1 MGRKGQSITLSISD
15 RDKVQLEALALELGI
30 TWGDRPNIS
39 KLVEAIARRKLLV
52 SANHDWTADRLHAL
66 NQARTALVDAGQI
79 EAALAVAQLL
89 LDRSELTLPLRVE
102 LEQFVQYPVQ
112 PWRLAVE
119 RYIRQNQPFQ
129 LSYQDAAE
137 QVWQFTIRY
146 AELTTHEERQYLD
159 CWCDETTGN
168 QDLPELAH
176 NRCLR
181 LDRITDAAI
190 APVSGPWHSGLA
202 TILVEMHLF
211 RGLAFAYRSKTN
223 QDEVNEWLPDSP
235 QVRRIVRRV
244 SSTFWLMREILRY
257 GKDCEIIAPEQVRNL
272 VKDEL
277 IALGARYG
285 LRLEHSDA
293 I

>member
-1 MGRKGQSITLSISD
+1 M
-15 RDKVQLEALALELGI
+15 
-30 TWGDRPNIS
+30 TWGERPNIS
-39 KLVEAIARRKLLV
+39 KLVEAIARRRLLV
-52 SANHDWTADRLHAL
+52 SANLDWTADRINAL
-66 NQARTALVDAGQI
+66 NQARIALVDAGKI

-89 LDRSELTLPLRVE
+89 LERSEITLPLRSE
-102 LEQFVQYPVQ
+102 LEQFVAHPVQ

-146 AELTTHEERQYLD
+146 AEIATHEDRQYLD
-159 CWCDETTGN
+159 CWCDEATGN

-181 LDRITDAAI
+181 LDRIADASI
-190 APVSGPWHSGLA
+190 APVAGQWHPGLA

-223 QDEVNEWLPDSP
+223 QDEVNEWLTDSP
-235 QVRRIVRRV
+235 QVRRVVRRV
-244 SSTFWLMREILRY
+244 SNTFWLIREILRY
-257 GKDCEIIAPEQVRNL
+257 GQDCEIVAPEHVRNQL
-272 VKDEL
+272 KHEL
-277 IALGARYG
+277 ISLCSQYG
-285 LRLEHSDA
+285 LTLET
-293 I
+293 